1 MKRLRIFLAVV
12 MACTSLVAQAADTKD
27 DTVIISEATVAL
39 EKDPKNLE
47 ARGQRGDAYD
57 RQREFTA
64 AIADYDFLIA
74 KDPLPHNYF
83 RRANSYM
90 HRGDAEAS
98 IRDYDAAILDFD
110 ETIKRDDG
118 SVYSYYFRGVL
129 YGKKGMHDK
138 AIVDIGEAI
147 KRNPGNIWFFFSRG
161 KQKYDASDYSGAIA
175 DWEKAGELGFDKQS
189 VQEHVKDAR
198 SKMK

>member
-74 KDPLPHNYF
+74 KDPVSLNYF
-83 RRANSYM
+83 RRANSYL
-90 HRGDAEAS
+90 HRGDAEGNM
-98 IRDYDAAILDFD
+98 RDYDAAIADFT
-110 ETIKRDDG
+110 ETIKLDDG
-118 SVYSYYFRGVL
+118 SVYSFYFRGGL
-129 YGKKGMHDK
+129 YGKKGNHAK
-138 AIVDIGEAI
+138 AIADMSAAI
-147 KRNPGNIWFFFSRG
+147 KRNPGNIWFFYSRG
-161 KQKYDASDYSGAIA
+161 GAKYDAGDYQGAVD
-175 DWEKAGELGFDKQS
+175 DWEQAIKLGFD
-189 VQEHVKDAR
+189 ENAANDRIKDAK